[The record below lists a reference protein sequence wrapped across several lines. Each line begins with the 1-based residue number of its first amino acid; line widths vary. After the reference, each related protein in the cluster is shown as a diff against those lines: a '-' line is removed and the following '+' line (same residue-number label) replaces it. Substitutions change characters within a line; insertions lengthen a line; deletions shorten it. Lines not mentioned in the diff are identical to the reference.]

1 MKKIINGYEYE
12 VIDWDLV
19 KELVPAKLP
28 ILPENS
34 FMYALHVK
42 GWTFEEIGKLY
53 GVTSQRGGVRIRNY
67 HKTHS
72 EAQRRAYMGKAL
84 ASLAYGSHA

>member
-1 MKKIINGYEYE
+1 MIKMINGYEYE

-19 KELVPAKLP
+19 KELVPTTLP

-42 GWTFEEIGKLY
+42 GWTFEEIGTLY
-53 GVTSQRGGVRIRNY
+53 GVTSQRVGFRIRKY

-72 EAQRRAYMGKAL
+72 ETQRRAYMGKAL
-84 ASLAYGSHA
+84 ASLAYGSQA

>member
-53 GVTSQRGGVRIRNY
+53 GVTSQRVGVRNANTIRPTQKLNVEL
-67 HKTHS
+67 TW
-72 EAQRRAYMGKAL
+72 ARP
-84 ASLAYGSHA
+84 

>member
-53 GVTSQRGGVRIRNY
+53 GVTSQRVGVRNANTIRPTQKLNVELTWAR
-67 HKTHS
+67 H
-72 EAQRRAYMGKAL
+72 
-84 ASLAYGSHA
+84 

>member
-19 KELVPAKLP
+19 KNLVPAKLP

-42 GWTFEEIGKLY
+42 GWTFEEIGTLY
-53 GVTSQRGGVRIRNY
+53 GVTRQRVGFRIRKY

-72 EAQRRAYMGKAL
+72 KAQRMVYIGKAL
-84 ASLAYGSHA
+84 ASLEYGSQA